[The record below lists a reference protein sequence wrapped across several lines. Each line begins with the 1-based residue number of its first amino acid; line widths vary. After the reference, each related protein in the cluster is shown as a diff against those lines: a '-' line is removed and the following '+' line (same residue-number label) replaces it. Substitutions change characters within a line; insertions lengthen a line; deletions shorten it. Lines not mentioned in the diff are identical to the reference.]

1 MTLPNL
7 FFYDLHPTPASFRD
21 EVLRGLASRPR
32 SIPPKFFYDEQGSRL
47 FQAICELPEYHLT
60 RTEIGILRAHAAEMA
75 ELIGPGRLLIEF
87 GSGSSEKVRLLL
99 GALRPAAYMPLDIS
113 REHLWNAS
121 RVLAAE
127 YPDVAVHAVCTD
139 YTQDMA
145 LPYGQPP
152 DPPPDQSPDQIGLR
166 KLAFFPGS
174 SVGNFD
180 PEGALAFMHRVSRLV
195 QSDGGLLIGVDL
207 KKDPHLL
214 RAAYNDAQG
223 VTAAFNLNLLAR
235 MNREL
240 EADFDLA
247 AFRHHAFYDD
257 RLGRIEMRL
266 ISLRDQTVTVAGQQ
280 FRFQRGE
287 GIHTEN
293 SYKYALEEF
302 QALATRAGFRP
313 VKVWTDPARLFSVHY
328 FGVRRRSAAA

>member
-32 SIPPKFFYDEQGSRL
+32 SIPPKFFYDEEGSRL
-47 FQAICELPEYHLT
+47 FQEICELPEYYLT
-60 RTEIGILRAHAAEMA
+60 RTEIGILRAHAGEMA
-75 ELIGPGRLLIEF
+75 EHIGLGRLLIEF

-113 REHLWNAS
+113 REHLWSAS
-121 RVLAAE
+121 RTLAAE

-145 LPYGQPP
+145 LPYDSP
-152 DPPPDQSPDQIGLR
+152 DNAAGDQIGLR

-195 QSDGGLLIGVDL
+195 QPDGGLLIGVDL
-207 KKDPHLL
+207 KKDPRLL
-214 RAAYNDAQG
+214 HAAYNDAQG

-247 AFRHHAFYDD
+247 SFRHRAFYDEG
-257 RLGRIEMRL
+257 LGRIEMHL
-266 ISLRDQTVTVAGQQ
+266 VSLRDQTVTVAGEQ
-280 FRFQRGE
+280 FHFEPGE

-293 SYKYALEEF
+293 SYKYGLEEF
-302 QALATRAGFRP
+302 QALAAQAGFRP

-328 FGVRRRSAAA
+328 LGVNP